1 MSPFGSANDN
11 CRLLLLL
18 LLLLVPKKLAMAM
31 AMAAATAVFLSFR
44 QQKDCRPKWSVISG
58 VQADIVIVVVLDVVV
73 NFVSRVCQQENDYDY
88 SRKKQTN

>member
-1 MSPFGSANDN
+1 MPAAAAAAAA
-11 CRLLLLL
+11 CA
-18 LLLLVPKKLAMAM
+18 KKLAMAM
-31 AMAAATAVFLSFR
+31 AMAAAATAVFLSFG
-44 QQKDCRPKWSVISG
+44 QQKDCLLKWSVVSG